1 MQKNFCTPAL
11 TRLRKGAY
19 NTDCL
24 ISVVCTDSQFADY
37 GKTWE
42 KEIAWK
48 HLDSSN
54 NFFQEFIFNLLNIN
68 SCFSQ
73 SL

>member
-1 MQKNFCTPAL
+1 MESPVLIIFLAQKGINHKMQKLLYTAL

-24 ISVVCTDSQFADY
+24 ISVVCTDSNADY

-42 KEIAWK
+42 KEI
-48 HLDSSN
+48 
-54 NFFQEFIFNLLNIN
+54 LNI
-68 SCFSQ
+68 
-73 SL
+73 